1 MTITIDYVLC
11 YMKGFYHIFSK
22 VKNISNM
29 NLRNKQNILLALLF
43 IFIGFTVLSD
53 NSDSDNHQID
63 KNTITGLLKKTES
76 IRISNNKLFLE
87 NLIKLNRLQKQNKL
101 SAYQKCYFDYLQ
113 AYELGYKGNYDLA
126 KQKLIHIFDDCQDNE
141 NKIRSKLLL
150 ANLQVIS
157 QDYEPAIN
165 NLDYTISNI
174 GFVDDNLLKLH
185 VYSVASTVYRLV
197 DQNDLSLEFAELMIS
212 NNPTATY
219 LCDGLVAKYRILL
232 KSTELVQLENQ
243 VNNTINTCEQQGDF
257 ILSNFL
263 RLEWLDKY
271 LKSSTG
277 DELKLKV
284 LDQLKLAEVEIN
296 RAKYQN
302 LISIKDSMYAK
313 VYWAL
318 NDYPKAI
325 DYAKRS
331 LEGSKGIGSTKQ
343 KIVSLKILV
352 DYFRMKNNPEMAIKY
367 LIKKNESEKLQ
378 YDDQLAKTM
387 AYQTVKHEN
396 LAKTHKINILNQ
408 KNVLL
413 SLEKNISDKTA
424 FIQKLTILLLMI
436 LTVFF
441 VSWGIKHKKIQKM
454 YKNLAERDYMTLI
467 YNRKGLREYVGSI
480 LEKAEK
486 NQTEIGF
493 AIFDLDLFKN
503 INDEFGHITGDWVIK
518 TVIKAC
524 QIVGDKAILGRLGGE
539 EFAIL
544 LPDTSL
550 TETYDFCEK
559 CRIKISQLHTIETG
573 FDFSISASFGVTST
587 KISGYNYT
595 NMLIHADE
603 ALYKA
608 KNSGRNRTVSYQ
620 SNNA

>member
-1 MTITIDYVLC
+1 MLYERGTFI
-11 YMKGFYHIFSK
+11 HIVSNL
-22 VKNISNM
+22 KNISNM
-29 NLRNKQNILLALLF
+29 NLRNRQSVLLALLV
-43 IFIGFTVLSD
+43 IFISFAVFSNNAGEDDLP
-53 NSDSDNHQID
+53 NG
-63 KNTITGLLKKTES
+63 KNTITELLKNTES
-76 IRISNNKLFLE
+76 LRISDNKLFVE
-87 NLIKLNRLQKQNKL
+87 NLAKLNKLQKRSKL
-101 SAYQKCYFDYLQ
+101 SPYQNCYFDYLT
-113 AYELGYKGNYDLA
+113 AYELGYKGHYDLA
-126 KQKLIHIFDDCQDNE
+126 KQKLIYIFDSCIDNE

-157 QDYEPAIN
+157 QDYVSAIN

-174 GFVDDNLLKLH
+174 GLVKDNLLKLH

-197 DQNDLSLEFAELMIS
+197 DQNSLSLEFAELMIS
-212 NNPTATY
+212 NNPTPTY

-232 KSTELVQLENQ
+232 KSTELAQIESQIVSTLD
-243 VNNTINTCEQQGDF
+243 TCERQGNF
-257 ILSNFL
+257 VLSNFL

-271 LKSSTG
+271 LGNTT
-277 DELKLKV
+277 DEQLKHKI
-284 LDQLKLAEVEIN
+284 LDQLKLAEVKIN

-302 LISIKDSMYAK
+302 LISIKDSVYAK
-313 VYWAL
+313 IYWAL

-325 DYAKRS
+325 DHAKRS
-331 LEGSKGIGSTKQ
+331 LDGSKAIGSTKQ

-352 DYFRMKNNPEMAIKY
+352 DYFRMKNDPEMAIKY
-367 LIKKNESEKLQ
+367 LIMKNESEKLQ

-387 AYQTVKHEN
+387 AYQTVRHEN

-413 SLEKNISDKTA
+413 SLEKDISDKTA

-436 LTVFF
+436 LTIFF

-467 YNRKGLREYVGSI
+467 YNRKGLREYVGPI
-480 LEKAEK
+480 LDKAEK
-486 NQTEIGF
+486 NEKEIGF

-518 TVIKAC
+518 TVIKTC
-524 QIVGDKAILGRLGGE
+524 QKISDKAILGRLGGE

-544 LPDTSL
+544 LPDTDL
-550 TETYDFCEK
+550 QGTLEFCEK

-573 FDFSISASFGVTST
+573 FDFTISASFGITST
-587 KISGYNYT
+587 QVSGYNYT
-595 NMLIHADE
+595 SMLIHADE

-608 KNSGRNRTVSYQ
+608 KNLGRNRSVVYQ
-620 SNNA
+620 SKSA

>member
-1 MTITIDYVLC
+1 
-11 YMKGFYHIFSK
+11 
-22 VKNISNM
+22 M
-29 NLRNKQNILLALLF
+29 NLKNRQTILLALMF
-43 IFIGFTVLSD
+43 IFISFTVLSD
-53 NSDSDNHQID
+53 T
-63 KNTITGLLKKTES
+63 NTYENNQKVREGKITEMLKKAKS
-76 IRISNNKLFLE
+76 IRTSNNKLFLE
-87 NLIKLNRLQKQNKL
+87 NLAKLNKLQKQNEL
-101 SAYQKCYFDYLQ
+101 SPYQNCFYEYIK
-113 AYELGYKGNYDLA
+113 AYELGYIGNYDLA
-126 KQKLIHIFDDCQDNE
+126 KQKLVHIIDSCKDSE

-174 GFVDDNLLKLH
+174 GLINDNLLKLQ
-185 VYSVASTVYRLV
+185 VYSVASIVYRLV
-197 DQNDLSLEFAELMIS
+197 NQDDLSLEFAELIIS
-212 NNPTATY
+212 NNPTPTS
-219 LCDGLVAKYRILL
+219 LCDGLVAKYRILI
-232 KSTELVQLENQ
+232 KSIELDKIEKQIIDTLQ
-243 VNNTINTCEQQGDF
+243 TCERQGNF

-271 LKSSTG
+271 LENTIDDKF
-277 DELKLKV
+277 KLKI
-284 LDQLKLAEVEIN
+284 LNQLKQAEVEIN

-318 NDYPKAI
+318 KDYQKAI

-331 LEGSKGIGSTKQ
+331 LEGSKDIGSTKQ

-352 DYFRMKNNPEMAIKY
+352 DYYRMKNNPEMAIKY

-424 FIQKLTILLLMI
+424 FIQKLTILLLII
-436 LTVFF
+436 LTIFF

-467 YNRKGLREYVGSI
+467 YNRKGLREYVVPV

-518 TVIKAC
+518 TVIKTC
-524 QIVGDKAILGRLGGE
+524 QKIDENAILGRLGGE

-544 LPDTSL
+544 LLDTDL
-550 TETYDFCEK
+550 QGIYDFCEK

-587 KISGYNYT
+587 LESGYSYSNK
-595 NMLIHADE
+595 LIHADE

-608 KNSGRNRTVSYQ
+608 KNSGRNRTEAYQ
-620 SNNA
+620 SSNA